1 MPSRKSRIGC
11 SGLKPSSVPRQKKK
25 RRRGSRGF
33 RGYKKA
39 RLGRPERFAALPVRS
54 ASKRNKHPEDCG
66 TTREAGTAGLLHGCN
81 AGKESHDSHVDA
93 EGARALAER
102 IAAGKPAE
110 EASAAP
116 EPPRDPV
123 VVEAQPSPAVPAG
136 PVQIVRLKPEP
147 ATRREVRIYVR
158 GPNGELERRS

>member
-1 MPSRKSRIGC
+1 
-11 SGLKPSSVPRQKKK
+11 
-25 RRRGSRGF
+25 
-33 RGYKKA
+33 
-39 RLGRPERFAALPVRS
+39 
-54 ASKRNKHPEDCG
+54 
-66 TTREAGTAGLLHGCN
+66 
-81 AGKESHDSHVDA
+81 VDA

-110 EASAAP
+110 EASAVP
-116 EPPRDPV
+116 ESLQDPV
-123 VVEAQPSPAVPAG
+123 VGALPSQAVPAS